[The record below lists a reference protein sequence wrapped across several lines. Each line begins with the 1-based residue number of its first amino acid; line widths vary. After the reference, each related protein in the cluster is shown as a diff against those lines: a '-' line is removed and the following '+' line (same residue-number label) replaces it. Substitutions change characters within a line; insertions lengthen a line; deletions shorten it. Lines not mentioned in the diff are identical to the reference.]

1 MIKQQFN
8 PMMAFT
14 TSTLALMLMMSSS
27 LLQAGERESLEQLR
41 STTLNLIDMLVSEGV
56 LSKSKADILKKDAE
70 AARLASAEKDALEKA
85 EKQAEKGEPINEVAA
100 KTVRVQYVPDFIK
113 KEMREEV
120 KKELMTKL
128 NYKAGERLGMPD
140 WIDRIEWTGDVRLRF
155 ERDAFADGNALPRD
169 FRENELRNAAL
180 TNTTEDR
187 DRMRVRARLGANIKI
202 NDWLS
207 SGIRMTTGSN
217 VDPVSPNQTMES
229 VDSKFSFALDRVFLK
244 AKLGRRLSVTGGRME
259 NPFFGTDLL
268 WDPDLAFD
276 GAFAKYT
283 PELSDTVSAF
293 VTGGAFPI
301 DEIQSSDRNKAK
313 SKWMVGGQ
321 AGIQWKTTQVS
332 SKLAIGLYDF
342 QNVEGISNPPSY
354 LSSTIT
360 YNDTAPAF
368 RQKGN
373 RTFSINDGGSNGALC
388 WNGGVCG
395 LASKFQQLNIT
406 GQIDLARFEPVHII
420 LTGDYVKNIGF
431 DANDFANKTGLAL
444 GSFKKENQGYQV
456 KLSVGTAKVMNAND
470 WEVFGAY
477 KRLEADAVL
486 DAFTDSDFRLG
497 GTDSK
502 GWIIGAS
509 YGIDKNAWVSGRWLS
524 ADQISGPPLGAPP
537 LGIDVLMLDLN
548 AKF

>member
-1 MIKQQFN
+1 MIKQQFK

-14 TSTLALMLMMSSS
+14 TISLALLLMMSSP

-155 ERDAFADGNALPRD
+155 ERDAFADGNALPIY
-169 FRENELRNAAL
+169 FSANENRNAAL

-244 AKLGRRLSVTGGRME
+244 AKLGRRLSITGGRME
-259 NPFFGTDLL
+259 NPFFGTDLV

-276 GAFAKYT
+276 GAFAKYS
-283 PELSDTVSAF
+283 PELSDTVTAF

-301 DEIQSSDRNKAK
+301 DEIQSSDMNKAK
-313 SKWMVGGQ
+313 SKWLVGGQ
-321 AGIQWKTTQVS
+321 AGIQWKTSQIT
-332 SKLAIGLYDF
+332 SKLAVGLYDF
-342 QNVEGISNPPSY
+342 QNVEGILNTVNATEY
-354 LSSTIT
+354 K
-360 YNDTAPAF
+360 DTAPAF

-373 RTFSINDGGSNGALC
+373 RTFSINSSAVRSQSAKIENQACSAGGP
-388 WNGGVCG
+388 CG
-395 LASKFQQLNIT
+395 LGSKFQQLNVT

-431 DANDFANKTGLAL
+431 DANDFASKTGLAL

-456 KLSVGTAKVMNAND
+456 KLSVGTARVMNAND

-524 ADQISGPPLGAPP
+524 ADQISGPPLG
-537 LGIDVLMLDLN
+537 IDVLMLDLN

>member
-1 MIKQQFN
+1 MIKQQFK
-8 PMMAFT
+8 PMMAVT
-14 TSTLALMLMMSSS
+14 TISLATMLMMSSP

-155 ERDAFADGNALPRD
+155 ERDAFADGNANPIYSSAN
-169 FRENELRNAAL
+169 ENRNAAL

-244 AKLGRRLSVTGGRME
+244 AKLGRRLSATGGRME

-276 GAFAKYT
+276 GVFAKYT
-283 PELSDTVSAF
+283 PELSDTVTAF

-301 DEIQSSDRNKAK
+301 DEIQSSDTNKAK

-321 AGIQWKTTQVS
+321 AGIEWKNTVAN
-332 SKLAIGLYDF
+332 SKFAVGLYDF
-342 QNVEGISNPPSY
+342 QNVEGTLNTVNATEY
-354 LSSTIT
+354 K
-360 YNDTAPAF
+360 DTAPAF

-373 RTFSINDGGSNGALC
+373 RTFSINSSYVRSLSPSDNKACAYGGP
-388 WNGGVCG
+388 CG
-395 LASKFQQLNIT
+395 LASRFQQLNIT
-406 GQIDLARFEPVHII
+406 GQIDLLTFNPVHII

-431 DANDFANKTGLAL
+431 DANDFSNKTGLAL

-524 ADQISGPPLGAPP
+524 ADQISGIP

>member
-1 MIKQQFN
+1 MMIKQQFN

-14 TSTLALMLMMSSS
+14 TTSLALMLMMSSP

-155 ERDAFADGNALPRD
+155 ERDAFAEGNFLP
-169 FRENELRNAAL
+169 EAHKNELRNASSL
-180 TNTTEDR
+180 SNTTEDR

-217 VDPVSPNQTMES
+217 LDPVSPNQTMES
-229 VDSKFSFALDRVFLK
+229 VDSKYSFALDRVFLK

-283 PELSDTVSAF
+283 PELSDTISAF

-301 DEIQSSDRNKAK
+301 DEIQSSNTNKAK
-313 SKWMVGGQ
+313 SKWLVGGQ

-332 SKLAIGLYDF
+332 SKFAVGLYDF
-342 QNVEGISNPPSY
+342 QNVEGTANPPADSIMY
-354 LSSTIT
+354 K
-360 YNDTAPAF
+360 DTAPAF

-373 RTFSINDGGSNGALC
+373 RTFSIDSANSNLC
-388 WNGGVCG
+388 SISGPCG

-406 GQIDLARFEPVHII
+406 GQIDIARFEPVHII

-431 DANDFANKTGLAL
+431 DSNDIVSKIPSLASS
-444 GSFKKENQGYQV
+444 GFKKENQGYQV

-524 ADQISGPPLGAPP
+524 ADQISGVP

>member
-1 MIKQQFN
+1 
-8 PMMAFT
+8 
-14 TSTLALMLMMSSS
+14 
-27 LLQAGERESLEQLR
+27 
-41 STTLNLIDMLVSEGV
+41 
-56 LSKSKADILKKDAE
+56 
-70 AARLASAEKDALEKA
+70 
-85 EKQAEKGEPINEVAA
+85 
-100 KTVRVQYVPDFIK
+100 
-113 KEMREEV
+113 
-120 KKELMTKL
+120 
-128 NYKAGERLGMPD
+128 
-140 WIDRIEWTGDVRLRF
+140 
-155 ERDAFADGNALPRD
+155 
-169 FRENELRNAAL
+169 
-180 TNTTEDR
+180 
-187 DRMRVRARLGANIKI
+187 
-202 NDWLS
+202 
-207 SGIRMTTGSN
+207 
-217 VDPVSPNQTMES
+217 
-229 VDSKFSFALDRVFLK
+229 
-244 AKLGRRLSVTGGRME
+244 ME

-301 DEIQSSDRNKAK
+301 DEIQGSDKNKSK

-332 SKLAIGLYDF
+332 SKFAVGLYDF
-342 QNVEGISNPPSY
+342 QNVEGIANPASDPDMFK
-354 LSSTIT
+354 
-360 YNDTAPAF
+360 DTAPAF

-373 RTFSINDGGSNGALC
+373 RTFSLNDGSTNGALC
-388 WNGGVCG
+388 SNGGLCG
-395 LASKFQQLNIT
+395 LASKFQQLNVT

-431 DANDFANKTGLAL
+431 DANDFATKTGLAL

-456 KLSVGTAKVMNAND
+456 KLSVGTAKVMNVND

-524 ADQISGPPLGAPP
+524 ADQISGLP

>member
-1 MIKQQFN
+1 MMIKQQTKS
-8 PMMAFT
+8 MATFAAI
-14 TSTLALMLMMSSS
+14 TLASTLMMSSP

-70 AARLASAEKDALEKA
+70 AARLASVEKEALEKA

-140 WIDRIEWTGDVRLRF
+140 WIDRIEWTGDMRLRF
-155 ERDAFADGNALPRD
+155 ERNAFADGNALPIY
-169 FRENELRNAAL
+169 FSANENRNAALL
-180 TNTTEDR
+180 TNTTEER
-187 DRMRVRARLGANIKI
+187 DRLRLRARLGANIKI

-207 SGIRMTTGSN
+207 SGIRMNTGSN
-217 VDPVSPNQTMES
+217 VEPVTANATMES
-229 VDSKFSFALDRVFLK
+229 TDSKFSFALDRAFLK

-268 WDPDLAFD
+268 WDADLAFD
-276 GAFAKYT
+276 GAFVNYS

-293 VTGGAFPI
+293 VTGGAFPV
-301 DEIQSSDRNKAK
+301 DEIESSDTKKAK
-313 SKWMVGGQ
+313 SKWLVGGQ
-321 AGIQWKTTQVS
+321 AGIKWKTAQVS
-332 SKLAIGLYDF
+332 SKFAVGLYDF
-342 QNVEGISNPPSY
+342 QNVEGIANPASDP
-354 LSSTIT
+354 
-360 YNDTAPAF
+360 DMFKGTAPAF

-373 RTFSINDGGSNGALC
+373 RTFSINDGITNGALC
-388 WNGGVCG
+388 SNGGLCG
-395 LASKFQQLNIT
+395 LASKFQQLNLT
-406 GQIDLARFEPVHII
+406 GQIDLATFDPVHVI
-420 LTGDYVKNIGF
+420 LTGDYVNNIGF

-456 KLSVGTAKVMNAND
+456 RLSVGTAKVINAND
-470 WEVFGAY
+470 WEVFGTY

-486 DAFTDSDFRLG
+486 DAFTDSNFLLG
-497 GTDSK
+497 GTNAK
-502 GWIIGAS
+502 GFIVGGS
-509 YGIDKNAWVSGRWLS
+509 YGIDKNAWVTGRWFS
-524 ADQISGPPLGAPP
+524 ANQITGLP

-548 AKF
+548 ARF

>member
-1 MIKQQFN
+1 MMIKKQLK
-8 PMMAFT
+8 PMAALT
-14 TSTLALMLMMSSS
+14 TMTLFSMLMMSSP
-27 LLQAGERESLEQLR
+27 LLHAGERESLEQLR

-70 AARLASAEKDALEKA
+70 AARLASVEKDALEKA
-85 EKQAEKGEPINEVAA
+85 EKQAEKGEPINEQAA

-120 KKELMTKL
+120 KKELMAKL
-128 NYKAGERLGMPD
+128 NYKAGERLGLPD
-140 WIDRIEWTGDVRLRF
+140 WIDRIEWTGDLRLRY
-155 ERDAFADGNALPRD
+155 ERDAFADGNALPIY
-169 FRENELRNAAL
+169 FSANENRNAAL
-180 TNTTEDR
+180 TNTSEDR

-259 NPFFGTDLL
+259 NPFFGTDMV

-301 DEIQSSDRNKAK
+301 DEIQGSDTNKAK
-313 SKWMVGGQ
+313 SKWLVGGQ

-332 SKLAIGLYDF
+332 SKFAVGLYDF
-342 QNVEGISNPPSY
+342 QNTEGISNPLGDPNIY
-354 LSSTIT
+354 K
-360 YNDTAPAF
+360 DTAPAF

-373 RTFSINDGGSNGALC
+373 RTFSINAENGTFCGAPGILS
-388 WNGGVCG
+388 GPCG
-395 LASKFQQLNIT
+395 LASKFQQLNLT
-406 GQIDLARFEPVHII
+406 GQIDLATFDPVHII
-420 LTGDYVKNIGF
+420 LTGDYVNNIGF
-431 DANDFANKTGLAL
+431 DSNDFAKKTSLAL

-456 KLSVGTAKVMNAND
+456 KLSVGTAKVVNAND

-486 DAFTDSDFRLG
+486 DAFTDSDFHLG
-497 GTDSK
+497 GTNAK
-502 GWIIGAS
+502 GWIVGAS
-509 YGIDKNAWVSGRWLS
+509 YGIDKNAWLTGRWIS
-524 ADQISGPPLGAPP
+524 TDQITGLP

>member
-1 MIKQQFN
+1 MMIKQQFK
-8 PMMAFT
+8 PIVALT
-14 TSTLALMLMMSSS
+14 TITLSSMLMISSP
-27 LLQAGERESLEQLR
+27 LLHAGERESLEQLR

-70 AARLASAEKDALEKA
+70 AARLASEEKDALEKA
-85 EKQAEKGEPINEVAA
+85 EKQAEKGEPINELAA
-100 KTVRVQYVPDFIK
+100 KTVRVQYVPEFIK

-128 NYKAGERLGMPD
+128 NYKAGERLGLPD
-140 WIDRIEWTGDVRLRF
+140 WIDRIEWTGDLRLRYQ
-155 ERDAFADGNALPRD
+155 RDAFADGNALPIY
-169 FRENELRNAAL
+169 FNANENRNAAL
-180 TNTTEDR
+180 TNTSEDR

-244 AKLGRRLSVTGGRME
+244 AKLGRRLTATGGRME
-259 NPFFGTDLL
+259 NPFFGTDMV

-301 DEIQSSDRNKAK
+301 DEIQSSDTNKAK
-313 SKWMVGGQ
+313 SKWLVGGQ
-321 AGIQWKTTQVS
+321 AGIQWKTTQFS
-332 SKLAIGLYDF
+332 SKFAVGLYNF
-342 QNVEGISNPPSY
+342 ENTEGILNP
-354 LSSTIT
+354 LGDSTM
-360 YNDTAPAF
+360 YKDTAPAF

-373 RTFSINDGGSNGALC
+373 RTFSINKDNGTFCGASGNLS
-388 WNGGVCG
+388 GPCG
-395 LASKFQQLNIT
+395 LVSKFQQLNLT
-406 GQIDLARFEPVHII
+406 GQIDLATFDPVHII

-431 DANDFANKTGLAL
+431 DANDFSKKTGQAL
-444 GSFKKENQGYQV
+444 GSFGNENQGAQA
-456 KLSVGTAKVMNAND
+456 KLSVGTAKVVNAND

-477 KRLEADAVL
+477 KYLQADAVL
-486 DAFTDSDFRLG
+486 DAFTDSDFHLG
-497 GTDSK
+497 GTNAK
-502 GWIIGAS
+502 GWIVGAS
-509 YGIDKNAWVSGRWLS
+509 YGIDKNAWLTGRWIS
-524 ADQISGPPLGAPP
+524 TDQITGLP